1 MVYLYKGILLG
12 NKKESTTNKHNNIEE
27 FPNNYAKWKNPDT
40 EYLFDHSTY
49 QKKKNLS
56 IENKSVATEKKDQ

>member
-12 NKKESTTNKHNNIEE
+12 NKKEPTTDKHNNIEE
-27 FPNNYAKWKNPDT
+27 SPNNYAKGKDPDT

-49 QKKKNLS
+49 KKKIYQLKTNL
-56 IENKSVATEKKDQ
+56 